1 MPIIKPGYMGYAEI
15 GSSKVRCDGF
25 SMDLEQQPEFYD
37 HIYGL
42 RDIPVGSGNNLAKKD
57 GDSST
62 ALQQFLY
69 RPGVKIVNG
78 NISFP
83 LDESNID
90 TFFDKATTGEYF
102 DFSFFYNCEEIM
114 REFTQCRV
122 SSYSLNCTAGDIIKA
137 SAGITGIG
145 ISEPSSGYARYT
157 AAKKLVTWDTVNLTV
172 QNVDTQAVS
181 SFTLNIEN
189 PIIPIYT
196 SGNNVTTSLNAL
208 KTRVGIQ
215 KVTGSITTMN
225 RGASFLSI
233 QTPSTISLSI
243 AGTSFF
249 NQMDVILF
257 PVKRTANV
265 GPISSVIN
273 FTAVGRA
280 FA

>member
-1 MPIIKPGYMGYAEI
+1 MGYAEI
-15 GSSKVRCDGF
+15 GTSKIRCDGF
-25 SMDLEQQPEFYD
+25 NMDVEQQPEFYD

-57 GDSST
+57 GASST

-83 LDESNID
+83 MDNLHPT
-90 TFFDKATTGEYF
+90 TFFDKAKTGEYF
-102 DFSFFYNCEEIM
+102 DFSFFYNCEDIE
-114 REFTQCRV
+114 REFNNCRV
-122 SSYSLNCTAGDIIKA
+122 SSYSLSCAAGDVVKV
-137 SAGITGIG
+137 SAGITGISA
-145 ISEPSSGYARYT
+145 SEPTQTYARYMT
-157 AAKKLVTWDTVNLTV
+157 IKKLVTWDEVSLTV
-172 QNVDTQAVS
+172 QNVNTQAVS
-181 SFTLNIEN
+181 NFTLNIEN

>member
-1 MPIIKPGYMGYAEI
+1 MGYAEI
-15 GSSKVRCDGF
+15 GTSKIRCDGF
-25 SMDLEQQPEFYD
+25 NMDVEQQPEFYD

-90 TFFDKATTGEYF
+90 TFFDKAKTGDDF
-102 DFSFFYNCEEIM
+102 GFSFFYNCEDIE
-114 REFTQCRV
+114 REFNNCRV
-122 SSYSLNCTAGDIIKA
+122 SSYSLSCAAGDVVKV
-137 SAGITGIG
+137 SAGITGISA
-145 ISEPSSGYARYT
+145 SEPTQTYARYMT
-157 AAKKLVTWDTVNLTV
+157 IKKLVTWDEVSLTV
-172 QNVDTQAVS
+172 QNVNTQAVS
-181 SFTLNIEN
+181 NFTLNIEN